1 MGVPGDGVEGCGGV
15 HWRRTTAG
23 GRLLLGVHR
32 AEGGFLS
39 LDGEGALGW
48 VAREQMVRSRCGGP
62 CVGIV
67 MRAGSMMKTTRG
79 CDGRS

>member
-32 AEGGFLS
+32 AEGVS
-39 LDGEGALGW
+39 GW
-48 VAREQMVRSRCGGP
+48 RGSFGMAREQMVGSRLGGASL
-62 CVGIV
+62 GIV
-67 MRAGSMMKTTRG
+67 MRAGSVEATRG